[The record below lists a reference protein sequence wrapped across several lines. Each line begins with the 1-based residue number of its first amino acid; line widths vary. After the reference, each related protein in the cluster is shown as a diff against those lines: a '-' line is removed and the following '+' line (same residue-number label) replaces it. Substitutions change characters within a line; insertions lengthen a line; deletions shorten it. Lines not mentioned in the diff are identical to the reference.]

1 MYKRDEKTL
10 IFTVVNRREVAI
22 LQDYINK
29 IDPNAFLIVINANEI
44 LGKGFK
50 SLEEKRFYYY

>member
-22 LQDYINK
+22 LQDFINK

-50 SLEEKRFYYY
+50 SLKEKIDE